1 MSEVNSFK
9 INQLQYPKNLNASTN
24 SSPNLRHILDHC
36 CLCQKKMERCSVLH
50 FNITS
55 YLITSHN
62 IQKLWCFSINGNEHG
77 SEEFHKSYCDS
88 KDWNIFAQSR
98 IGQQKG
104 KTKNITQLSKY
115 CWGIQTYC
123 WRTCNECIDYSMGCI
138 SNLCILGGDHG
149 ISAFHLPPRTV
160 ERKRWNQNKKCLNS
174 IKS

>member
-1 MSEVNSFK
+1 M
-9 INQLQYPKNLNASTN
+9 LQPIPHQTWDIYWIIVASV
-24 SSPNLRHILDHC
+24 R
-36 CLCQKKMERCSVLH
+36 KKLERCSVSH

-55 YLITSHN
+55 YLISSHN

-138 SNLCILGGDHG
+138 SNLCTLGGDHG